1 MDPEFKSVPGVP
13 DPEPELWNRG
23 LRVNRKTTFSSGTH
37 QNIPQKIAVIIK
49 WNSPSIY
56 VTQFMPVS
64 SRVVTAA
71 YIHLKAYL
79 NNEGKL
85 ELNQYTKPAVFVA
98 ILVYVIILNG
108 IGQREV
114 ISNEPF

>member
-1 MDPEFKSVPGVP
+1 MELSEYLRDPVYA
-13 DPEPELWNRG
+13 G
-23 LRVNRKTTFSSGTH
+23 L
-37 QNIPQKIAVIIK
+37 IAGGI
-49 WNSPSIY
+49 
-56 VTQFMPVS
+56 
-64 SRVVTAA
+64 TAG

-85 ELNQYTKPAVFVA
+85 ELNQYTKPAVLVA
-98 ILVYVIILNG
+98 ILVYVIVLNG

>member
-1 MDPEFKSVPGVP
+1 MELSEYLRDPVYA
-13 DPEPELWNRG
+13 G
-23 LRVNRKTTFSSGTH
+23 L
-37 QNIPQKIAVIIK
+37 IAGGI
-49 WNSPSIY
+49 
-56 VTQFMPVS
+56 
-64 SRVVTAA
+64 TAA

-85 ELNQYTKPAVFVA
+85 ELNQYTKPAVLVA
-98 ILVYVIILNG
+98 ILVYVIVLNG